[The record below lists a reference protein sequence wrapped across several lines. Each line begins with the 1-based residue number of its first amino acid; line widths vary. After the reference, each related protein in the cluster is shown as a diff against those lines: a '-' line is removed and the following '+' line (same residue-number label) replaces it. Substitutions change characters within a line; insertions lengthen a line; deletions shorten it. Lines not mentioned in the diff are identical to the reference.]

1 MFKLQSPSK
10 SSPFDAI
17 YLSRVF
23 HCSKQFLNSSILMP
37 FSASAIFCFTSST
50 MAKCFPLKI
59 FFIKGKQKK
68 IHSGMIGW
76 IRRLG
81 HGGRVICAQKLL
93 NLSMVWAG
101 VLIYHPPWNG
111 QIERVFKKHSL
122 KLNAASHKSASWYT
136 DTDRFLEHSSRR
148 AWLYYKRTTFRKII
162 PFGGSPP
169 HTIARGYLPD
179 KAGLVHR
186 NY

>member
-1 MFKLQSPSK
+1 MF
-10 SSPFDAI
+10 F
-17 YLSRVF
+17 
-23 HCSKQFLNSSILMP
+23 
-37 FSASAIFCFTSST
+37 
-50 MAKCFPLKI
+50 FPLLSLWTRQFWCLLVLLP
-59 FFIKGKQKK
+59 FFVSPLPQWQNVSLWKFFSSRGNKKK